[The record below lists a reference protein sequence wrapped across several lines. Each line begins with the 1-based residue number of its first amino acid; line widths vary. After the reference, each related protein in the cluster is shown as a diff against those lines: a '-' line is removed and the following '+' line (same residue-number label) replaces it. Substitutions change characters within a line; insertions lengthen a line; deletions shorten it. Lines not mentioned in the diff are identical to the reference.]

1 MRKFYAL
8 GLIETRGL
16 VTAIEAA
23 DAMAKAANV
32 LVTGREN
39 TNPAMITIKCVGEV
53 AAVKSAVDAAA
64 AAAGK
69 LGEVISVHVIPQPSE
84 DLAILYPEIVIKEN
98 FEPQIAVQKP
108 IVEKSGLPVKSA
120 NQAKTSTKVKTVKT
134 PVKKEKSGKNN
145 SDIKDMSVQELR
157 HLARTNKDFPLKGRQ
172 ISKANKDTLLKLF
185 SQIK

>member
-1 MRKFYAL
+1 MKKFYAL
-8 GLIETRGL
+8 GLIETKGL

-69 LGEVISVHVIPQPSE
+69 LGQVISVHVIPQPSE
-84 DLAILYPEIVIKEN
+84 DLAILYPEIAIKEN
-98 FEPQIAVQKP
+98 NEPQITVQKP
-108 IVEKSGLPVKSA
+108 IVEKADFPVKSVIHTKIPT
-120 NQAKTSTKVKTVKT
+120 KTKTVRT
-134 PVKKEKSGKNN
+134 PLKKKKSDINN
-145 SDIKDMSVQELR
+145 SDFNNMSVQELR

-172 ISKANKDTLLKLF
+172 ISKANKETLLKLF